1 MSTLVGKKYEFTA
14 YNGKTVIEVIQEL
27 SPTQM
32 LTKCLSSP
40 YEESVGR
47 FNVYDKNLN
56 ELWKEVREPRIIYVN
71 EYEEQYYRHLGEI
84 EDKNTFG
91 VPRFSQQL
99 AKKALINRPGIT
111 RKFIEVLE

>member
-1 MSTLVGKKYEFTA
+1 MSTLVGKKYKFTA
-14 YNGKTVIEVIQEL
+14 YNGKTVIEVVQEL

-40 YEESVGR
+40 YEWSVGK

-56 ELWKEVREPRIIYVN
+56 EQWKEVREPRVVYIN
-71 EYEEQYYRHLGEI
+71 EYDNTALYRGLSDYSFKTEA
-84 EDKNTFG
+84 
-91 VPRFSQQL
+91 L
-99 AKKALINRPGIT
+99 ARQWNVKGYIAT